1 MQQFHV
7 RLVVLSIIIVTSIS
21 AGSPIYDNV
30 DFETDDAPIYDYVD
44 FETDDTAGEY
54 GDYFDGDTAMPNSQP
69 QAIDGS
75 FARNGL
81 IDENRRWPNHTVVYH
96 INEEDFDEEQLS
108 KIKAAMAD
116 IANHSCI
123 IFRPRETD
131 DEHAVI
137 IKGGD
142 KICSSAVG
150 YVAGEKEAQTILLND
165 SCFRH
170 GSLIHEMLHTLGFRH
185 MQSTYDRDD
194 YIAVQWDNIIPE
206 YKKNFIKYSNKT
218 LTNFGVP
225 YDYNSVLHYWESAF
239 TANGNNTIIPLKENV
254 TIGQRKGLSHGDI
267 LKVNRMYCVNNGT
280 GDEDNTFAGYDEEVS
295 IDK

>member
-44 FETDDTAGEY
+44 FETDGEY
-54 GDYFDGDTAMPNSQP
+54 GDYFEGDTAMPDSQP

-81 IDENRRWPNHTVVYH
+81 IDETRRWPNHTVVYH

-108 KIKAAMAD
+108 KINAAMAD
-116 IANHSCI
+116 IANHSCV

-137 IKGGD
+137 IKGSD
-142 KICSSAVG
+142 ICSAKVG
-150 YVAGEKEAQTILLND
+150 YAPYHADLQVIELADTCFKHGTI
-165 SCFRH
+165 
-170 GSLIHEMLHTLGFRH
+170 IHELLHTLGFRH
-185 MQSTYDRDD
+185 MHSTYDRDD
-194 YIAVQWDNIIPE
+194 YIDVLWDNVQPGYE
-206 YKKNFIKYSNKT
+206 ENFIKDDSDYV
-218 LTNFGVP
+218 TNFGVP
-225 YDYNSVLHYWESAF
+225 YDYNSVLHYTESAF

-254 TIGQRKGLSHGDI
+254 TNIGQRDGLSHGDI

-280 GDEDNTFAGYDEEVS
+280 GDEDDPFAEYDEEVS